1 MVNNLMKKKIVIVED
16 QPSLRNL
23 IKMSLDIR
31 EHYEIHEAGDA
42 QMGMK
47 LIEAVQP
54 DLVFL
59 DVMMP
64 GEFDGFMLCDILKS
78 TDQYRDVHI
87 VILTAL
93 GSNADRKSGMLSGAD
108 HYLVKPFMPDDLLQ
122 LTDNILGQTG
132 GDGDGASLN

>member
-1 MVNNLMKKKIVIVED
+1 MAPNTMNKKIVIVED

-23 IKMSLDIR
+23 IKMSLEIR
-31 EHYEIHEAGDA
+31 ERYEIHEAGDA
-42 QMGMK
+42 QMGMMV
-47 LIEAVQP
+47 IESVEP

-78 TDQYRDVHI
+78 TDKFRDVNI

-93 GSNADRKSGMLSGAD
+93 GSEDNRTTGMLAGAN
-108 HYLVKPFMPDDLLQ
+108 HYLVKPFLPDDLLK
-122 LTDNILGQTG
+122 LTDKILG
-132 GDGDGASLN
+132 